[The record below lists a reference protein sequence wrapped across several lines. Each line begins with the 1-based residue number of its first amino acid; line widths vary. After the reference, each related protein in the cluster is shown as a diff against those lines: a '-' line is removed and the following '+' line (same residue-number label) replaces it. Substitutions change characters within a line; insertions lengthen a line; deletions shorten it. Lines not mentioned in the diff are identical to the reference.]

1 MSRTE
6 LLCASSEVEGG
17 GGEETKRGTGTQHW
31 ASSLLHHLANGMGST
46 PPDAASSDCNRSIGV
61 WWSTDRR
68 SQLQLNI
75 DRLDQLVGGQSCIFL
90 YLCMAVIDAGKHV
103 VMLGCG

>member
-17 GGEETKRGTGTQHW
+17 GGGRGGNKERGTGTQHW
-31 ASSLLHHLANGMGST
+31 ASSLLRHLANGMGST

-61 WWSTDRR
+61 WWSTDHR

-75 DRLDQLVGGQSCIFL
+75 DRLDQLVGGQSCLPIPL
-90 YLCMAVIDAGKHV
+90 YGGD
-103 VMLGCG
+103 